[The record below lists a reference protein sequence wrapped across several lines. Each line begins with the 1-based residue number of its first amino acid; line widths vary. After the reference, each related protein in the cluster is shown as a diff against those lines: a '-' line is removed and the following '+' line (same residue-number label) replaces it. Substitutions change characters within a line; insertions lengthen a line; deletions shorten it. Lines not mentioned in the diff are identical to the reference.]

1 MDLTYSAA
9 DQALRAEVRGWLEEH
24 LSGEWAALRGLGGA
38 GRDHEAHDERLAW
51 NRLLAEHGW
60 TCVGW
65 PEEYGGRGLS
75 LVQQVIF
82 HEEYARADAP
92 VRVNH
97 LGEELLGP
105 TLMAFG
111 TDAQKARFLP
121 RIVAVEELWA
131 QGYSEPNA
139 GSDLANVQ
147 TRARLVSTGSTTA
160 GEWVVDGQKVWTS
173 NAHLSQWAF
182 VLCRTEPGSERH
194 RGLSFLLVPL
204 DQDGVEIRPIE
215 QLTGGSEFNEV
226 FFTAARTD
234 ADLVVG
240 EPGGGWQVAMAL
252 LGFERGVSVLAQVVG
267 FARELSGV
275 VDLAG
280 ENGAIDDPV
289 LRDRLA
295 QLKVELDVLRSQALR
310 GLSSDAPGG
319 DSIFKLVWANW
330 HQRLGEVAMDVL
342 GPAGLTTGTADG
354 YDLGRWQRLFLFSR
368 ADTIYGGSDEVQRN
382 ILAER
387 VLGLPREPKGSN
399 EHREVRG

>member
-1 MDLTYSAA
+1 VDLTYSEE
-9 DQALRAEVRGWLEEH
+9 DQSFRAEVRGWLEEH
-24 LSGEWAALRGLGGA
+24 LTGEWAALRGLGGA

-65 PEEYGGRGLS
+65 PQEYGGRGLS
-75 LVQQVIF
+75 LTQQVIF
-82 HEEYARADAP
+82 HEEYAKADAP

-111 TDAQKARFLP
+111 TDEQKARFLP

-131 QGYSEPNA
+131 QGYSEPDA

-147 TRARLVSTGSTTA
+147 TKARLDGDD
-160 GEWVVDGQKVWTS
+160 WVVDGQKVWTS
-173 NAHLSQWAF
+173 NAHFSQWAF
-182 VLCRTEPGSERH
+182 VVCRTEPGSERH
-194 RGLSFLLVPL
+194 QGLSFLLVPL
-204 DQDGVEIRPIE
+204 DQDGVEVRPIE

-226 FFTAARTD
+226 FFTGARTS

-240 EPGGGWQVAMAL
+240 EPGEGWKVAMAL

-267 FARELSGV
+267 FARELDGV
-275 VDLAG
+275 VDLAKA
-280 ENGAIDDPV
+280 NGTIDDPV

-295 QLKVELDVLRSQALR
+295 GLKVELEVMRFQALR

-319 DSIFKLVWANW
+319 ESVFKLVWANW
-330 HQRLGEVAMDVL
+330 HKSLGEVAMDVL
-342 GPAGLTTGTADG
+342 GPDGLTAGAP
-354 YDLGRWQRLFLFSR
+354 YELGRWQRLFLFAR

-387 VLGLPREPKGSN
+387 VLGLPREA
-399 EHREVRG
+399 RG